1 MDIFADRLDSLSYL
15 IRTPRESG
23 HGLLQPVLCFLHGDD
38 AGAPVPIRTAL
49 LGRGP
54 LAPGASERAAEFL
67 VIAPQLPH
75 GGDTWNRYSATVRE
89 IILDVR
95 ARFGGDARRTYVTGV
110 AIGGN
115 GALDFAR
122 SQPDL
127 WAAVWAVDPTRVPR
141 RRLPQPTW
149 VSMGAAAR
157 ANAEAIIANLGL
169 KPAGAHPKG
178 DRLWHAEG
186 GDPADAAAR
195 AYADDRAYA
204 WLLAHRAAVPDMIA
218 SEPSATRPA
227 RRSAWYDAAKRAA
240 GESQRRARRG

>member
-1 MDIFADRLDSLSYL
+1 MRASRGRKRYRKANGGCNSCPGPARALRDGRTCPKRRTRALQGCPNRMDIFADRLDSLSYL

-95 ARFGGDARRTYVTGV
+95 
-110 AIGGN
+110 
-115 GALDFAR
+115 
-122 SQPDL
+122 
-127 WAAVWAVDPTRVPR
+127 
-141 RRLPQPTW
+141 
-149 VSMGAAAR
+149 
-157 ANAEAIIANLGL
+157 
-169 KPAGAHPKG
+169 
-178 DRLWHAEG
+178 
-186 GDPADAAAR
+186 
-195 AYADDRAYA
+195 
-204 WLLAHRAAVPDMIA
+204 
-218 SEPSATRPA
+218 
-227 RRSAWYDAAKRAA
+227 
-240 GESQRRARRG
+240 